1 MRFFSPDESG
11 KANRRHHL
19 VRDMI
24 ATVRRH
30 LLISSL
36 SLSVLAI
43 GAVFAAVLGWVPQ
56 RLMPP
61 APAVVPA
68 VIPHINAVISTA
80 AIVTIVL
87 GVRAVR
93 RGAIMRHRR
102 LMLTTL
108 GLFIAFLV
116 LYLYKVIVA
125 GPVTFGGPAMVYQR
139 VYLPVLAVHIVLAV
153 VCIPFVIHAVLLGV
167 THEVREL
174 YQTRHRLVG
183 RIGAMLWL
191 VSFALGNVVYLLA
204 YVVY

>member
-1 MRFFSPDESG
+1 MM
-11 KANRRHHL
+11 A
-19 VRDMI
+19 M
-24 ATVRRH
+24 VRRH
-30 LLISSL
+30 LLVSSL

-43 GAVFAAVLGWVPQ
+43 SAVFAAVLGWIPGA
-56 RLMPP
+56 LMPT

-80 AIVTIVL
+80 AIVTIIF

-93 RGAIMRHRR
+93 RGAIMRHRQ

-125 GPVTFGGPAMVYQR
+125 GPVTFSGPAEVYQR
-139 VYLPVLAVHIVLAV
+139 VYLPILAVHIVLAV
-153 VCIPFVIHAVLLGV
+153 ICIPFITHAVLLGI

-191 VSFALGNVVYLLA
+191 ISFALGNVVYLLA
-204 YVVY
+204 YIIY

>member
-1 MRFFSPDESG
+1 
-11 KANRRHHL
+11 
-19 VRDMI
+19 MI
-24 ATVRRH
+24 AMVRRH
-30 LLISSL
+30 LLLTSL
-36 SLSVLAI
+36 SLSALAI
-43 GAVFAAVLGWVPQ
+43 GTVFAAVLGLVPST
-56 RLMPP
+56 LMPTT
-61 APAVVPA
+61 PAVVPA

-80 AIVTIVL
+80 AIVSIIL

-93 RGAIMRHRR
+93 RGAIMQHRR

-125 GPVTFGGPAMVYQR
+125 GPVTFGGPEVVYQR

-183 RIGAMLWL
+183 RIGATLWL
-191 VSFALGNVVYLLA
+191 VSFALGNIVYLLA
-204 YVVY
+204 YVIY